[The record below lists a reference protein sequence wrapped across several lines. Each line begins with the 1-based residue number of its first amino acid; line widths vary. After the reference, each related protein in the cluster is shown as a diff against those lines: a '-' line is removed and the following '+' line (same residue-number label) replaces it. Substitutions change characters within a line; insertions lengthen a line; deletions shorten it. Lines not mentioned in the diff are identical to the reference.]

1 MEDQVSD
8 AEDVVSTAAHSSFSS
23 FSSVA
28 VDVVHHQDAAATM
41 PAVVTMA
48 AETSAVANQKLYIG
62 NLE

>member
-1 MEDQVSD
+1 MENQVSD

-28 VDVVHHQDAAATM
+28 VDVVHQDAAATM

-48 AETSAVANQKLYIG
+48 AETSAVAN
-62 NLE
+62 